1 MSSVPNERESSK
13 RAISEPSGAR
23 QNLFVLYVFFFFAVN
38 VNTRYLSLVIKL
50 YLHFSISGAIRKR
63 YVR

>member
-1 MSSVPNERESSK
+1 MLSVRNERESSK
-13 RAISEPSGAR
+13 RAIYEPSGAR
-23 QNLFVLYVFFFFAVN
+23 QILLVLYVFFAVN
-38 VNTRYLSLVIKL
+38 VNTRHLSLVIKL

>member
-13 RAISEPSGAR
+13 RAISEPSVER
-23 QNLFVLYVFFFFAVN
+23 DRIYSFFMFFFFAVN

>member
-13 RAISEPSGAR
+13 RAIYEPSAAR
-23 QNLFVLYVFFFFAVN
+23 QNLFVLYAFFAVN

>member
-1 MSSVPNERESSK
+1 MLSVRNELESSK
-13 RAISEPSGAR
+13 RAIYELSGAR
-23 QNLFVLYVFFFFAVN
+23 QILFVLCFFLPVN

>member
-1 MSSVPNERESSK
+1 MLFVRNERESSK
-13 RAISEPSGAR
+13 RAIYEPSGAR
-23 QNLFVLYVFFFFAVN
+23 HFIRSLSFFFLPAN
-38 VNTRYLSLVIKL
+38 VNTKYLSLVIKL

>member
-13 RAISEPSGAR
+13 RAIYEPSGAR
-23 QNLFVLYVFFFFAVN
+23 QNLFVLYVFFFAVN

>member
-1 MSSVPNERESSK
+1 MSSVSNERESSK
-13 RAISEPSGAR
+13 RAIYEPSGAR
-23 QNLFVLYVFFFFAVN
+23 QNLFVLYVFFAVN

>member
-1 MSSVPNERESSK
+1 MLSIRNERESSK
-13 RAISEPSGAR
+13 RAIYEPRGAR
-23 QNLFVLYVFFFFAVN
+23 QILIVLYVFFPVN

-50 YLHFSISGAIRKR
+50 YLHFSFSGVIRKR

>member
-1 MSSVPNERESSK
+1 MLSVLNERESSK
-13 RAISEPSGAR
+13 HAIYGPSRAR
-23 QNLFVLYVFFFFAVN
+23 QILIVLYVFFPVN

-50 YLHFSISGAIRKR
+50 YLHFSFSGVIRKR

>member
-1 MSSVPNERESSK
+1 MLSVRNERESSK
-13 RAISEPSGAR
+13 RAIYEPSGAR
-23 QNLFVLYVFFFFAVN
+23 QILLVLYVFFAVN

>member
-1 MSSVPNERESSK
+1 MLSFRNELESSK
-13 RAISEPSGAR
+13 RAIYEPSGAR
-23 QNLFVLYVFFFFAVN
+23 QILFVLCFFFLPVN
-38 VNTRYLSLVIKL
+38 VNTRYLSLVINL